1 VRERWIRVD
10 EKPSESID
18 TRIELVASR
27 PDRVSERKRCDR
39 ERSGS
44 RRERPGSPCRR
55 AAGPRTPLAS
65 VPPVSGSPAAIPAPT
80 PVRRSISLDLS
91 PRRGGRVVECT
102 GLENQQAGEPR
113 LEGSNPS
120 PSVFEPRTASIWPL
134 QTLNQPRHFRAV
146 FAPVRPRAQRSQ
158 AVERRLR
165 RHPTQG
171 RGSLNHAES
180 GSTKPKKRMA
190 LQDAVLGV
198 WDFQDRRIQP
208 LCHPSGG
215 S

>member
-1 VRERWIRVD
+1 LRLTDISMRGRGQWTGRDQLERGHSFVLLGW
-10 EKPSESID
+10 PH
-18 TRIELVASR
+18 T
-27 PDRVSERKRCDR
+27 
-39 ERSGS
+39 
-44 RRERPGSPCRR
+44 GSPCRR

-65 VPPVSGSPAAIPAPT
+65 VPPMSGSPAAIPAPT

-158 AVERRLR
+158 AVSG
-165 RHPTQG
+165 G
-171 RGSLNHAES
+171 RAAPA
-180 GSTKPKKRMA
+180 TTP
-190 LQDAVLGV
+190 DAGPGIA
-198 WDFQDRRIQP
+198 QPRRIWLNQAKKNGW
-208 LCHPSGG
+208 PSKMPFWVSGIFKTAAFNHSATPPG
-215 S
+215 VLQRKC